1 MSDQDTPQAGVEPTP
16 LYVLEADVPLARSMV
31 WQLQRTFYADQ
42 GIEAWRRSNVPQS
55 ITTSPIIARAYARL
69 VLGFLRDMRSSLDP
83 AQPVY
88 LVELGAGSG
97 RFAYRFLK
105 ALTAALEDAPTVHQ
119 RFVYVMTDAAPS
131 VLDFWRDHPPL
142 RPFVE

>member
-1 MSDQDTPQAGVEPTP
+1 M
-16 LYVLEADVPLARSMV
+16 YVLESAVPLARSMV

-42 GIEAWRRSNVPQS
+42 GIAAWTQSHVPQS
-55 ITTSPIIARAYARL
+55 VTTSPIIARAYARL

-105 ALTAALEDAPTVHQ
+105 AYTALLED
-119 RFVYVMTDAAPS
+119 M
-131 VLDFWRDHPPL
+131 
-142 RPFVE
+142 